1 MSSRTD
7 EPPIELP
14 KSREGP
20 CLSLYQPTH
29 RRHPDNQQDPI
40 RFRNLVKTLEQSLR
54 QKYPTREV
62 RPLLQP
68 FNDLAPDRDFWNHT
82 QDGLAVL
89 CAPDLF
95 RIYKLQRRVPELAI
109 VADSFHIKPLLRI
122 VQSADRYQILGLSR
136 GAIKLFE
143 GNRDALDEIDLA
155 PGVPRTIADALG
167 HELTEPHRTVR
178 SIGGV
183 GGSSVAMHHG
193 HGGKSDEIA
202 IDIERFFRAADSSIL
217 AHHSRPSRLPLLLAA
232 LPEYH
237 GVFRKI

>member
-1 MSSRTD
+1 MPLVTD
-7 EPPIELP
+7 ELPIALP
-14 KSREGP
+14 KSGEAP

-29 RRHPDNQQDPI
+29 RHYPQNLQDPI
-40 RFRNLVKTLEQSLR
+40 RFKNLVKTLEQSLR
-54 QKYPTREV
+54 QKYPKREI
-62 RPLLQP
+62 RSLLQP
-68 FNDLAPDRDFWNHT
+68 FNDLARDREFWNHT

-89 CAPDLF
+89 CAPDMF

-155 PGVPRTIADALG
+155 PDVPRTIADALG
-167 HELTEPHRTVR
+167 DRLTEPHQTVR
-178 SIGGV
+178 SLGGV
-183 GGSSVAMHHG
+183 AGSSIAMRHG

-202 IDIERFFRAADSSIL
+202 VDLERFFRAVDA
-217 AHHSRPSRLPLLLAA
+217 
-232 LPEYH
+232 
-237 GVFRKI
+237 